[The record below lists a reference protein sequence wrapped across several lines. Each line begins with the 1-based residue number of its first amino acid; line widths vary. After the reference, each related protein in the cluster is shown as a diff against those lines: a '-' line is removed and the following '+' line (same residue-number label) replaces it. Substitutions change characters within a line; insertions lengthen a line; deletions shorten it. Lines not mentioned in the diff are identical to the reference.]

1 MEKFWLNFVLEFPGT
16 CNRCPYQACACE
28 FKYETFCNRCPYCIL
43 HILHIAS
50 IACCIYCILHIFL
63 FVYIHIRLV
72 RVNSSMKLFAP
83 FVTVVFGLT
92 NSSVARNENS
102 DIRLPFGSIYKIILI
117 CESTNNRR
125 LCIIGLKYL

>member
-1 MEKFWLNFVLEFPGT
+1 MNSPEHATGV
-16 CNRCPYQACACE
+16 
-28 FKYETFCNRCPYCIL
+28 
-43 HILHIAS
+43 HIRLVRVNSSMKLFATGVHIAY
-50 IACCIYCILHIFL
+50 CIYCILHIFV

-125 LCIIGLKYL
+125 LCFIGLKYL